1 MLALALTLAVS
12 ILGPVVQTATDS
24 PDARLASEFLQQ
36 VESYVALHRKMDA
49 TLSEV
54 PEGGSP
60 DQILQHQ
67 RSLEV
72 LIRSVRRKAK
82 AGDLFTRDVRA
93 YFRRQIAKAITGPHG
108 REIRDSIME
117 ENPRNI
123 RLAVNARYP
132 DSIPYST
139 TPAPILLLLPTL
151 PEELEYRFVGDR
163 LVLLDIHA
171 GTVVDYIDHA
181 LGG

>member
-1 MLALALTLAVS
+1 
-12 ILGPVVQTATDS
+12 
-24 PDARLASEFLQQ
+24 
-36 VESYVALHRKMDA
+36 
-49 TLSEV
+49 
-54 PEGGSP
+54 
-60 DQILQHQ
+60 
-67 RSLEV
+67 
-72 LIRSVRRKAK
+72 
-82 AGDLFTRDVRA
+82 
-93 YFRRQIAKAITGPHG
+93 
-108 REIRDSIME
+108 ME